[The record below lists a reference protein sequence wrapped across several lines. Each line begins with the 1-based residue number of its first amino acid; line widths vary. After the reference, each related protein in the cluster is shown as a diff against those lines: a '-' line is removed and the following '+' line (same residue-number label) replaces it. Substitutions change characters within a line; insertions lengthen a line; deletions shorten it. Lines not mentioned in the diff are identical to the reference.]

1 MIETTVRLPAPSSP
15 AVNGADLTALKAARA
30 LAPQIQA
37 YADQIEEQ
45 RELPRELVEAL
56 LNAGLFHLL
65 LPKKLGGGEVDLMV
79 AMRVIEEVAKT
90 DGSTG
95 WCVMQ
100 ANTIAWHVREAY
112 AQPRAIW
119 ANGSRGKGTAVVVEG
134 GYRVTGRW
142 DHSSGCRHATWF
154 LGPGCE
160 VVENG
165 MPRTKPDGTKDI
177 RGFWFPAVA
186 VEIIDTWHATGLRG
200 TGTHDWAV
208 TDVFVPEIP
217 DQPSSDA
224 RSKNPLYR
232 LPGRAVQSTAVS
244 SVALGIA
251 RGAIDAFVDLTASK
265 KPYGYGAKVPLRE
278 SEYIQ
283 IQVAQAEAQLRAGRA
298 FLFEATEALCD
309 AVRRMGEAPMEQRI
323 LVRLATT
330 HAITAAAEAVDIVFN
345 AGGATSIR
353 AACPL
358 ERRFR
363 DMHAVLQHLQGR
375 PTHYQ
380 TAGKWVLGLDH
391 DTGWL

>member
-1 MIETTVRLPAPSSP
+1 MIETPVRLPAQSSP
-15 AVNGADLTALKAARA
+15 AVNGAVLTALKAARA

-56 LNAGLFHLL
+56 LDAKLFQIL
-65 LPKKLGGGEVDLMV
+65 LPEKLGGREVDLPV
-79 AMRVIEEVAKT
+79 AMRVIEEVAKA

-165 MPRTKPDGTKDI
+165 LPRTTPDGTKDI
-177 RGFWFPAVA
+177 RNFWFPAA
-186 VEIIDTWHATGLRG
+186 EVEIIDTWHVTGLRG

-208 TDVFVPEIP
+208 TDVFVPDIP
-217 DQPSSDA
+217 NQSPDEA
-224 RSKNPLYR
+224 RSENPLYR
-232 LPGRAVQSTAVS
+232 LPFKAVQSTAVS
-244 SVALGIA
+244 SVGLGIA
-251 RGAIDAFVDLTASK
+251 RGAIDAFIDLAASK
-265 KPYGYGAKVPLRE
+265 KPYGYGANVPLRE

-283 IQVAQAEAQLRAGRA
+283 IQAAQAEAQLRAGRA
-298 FLFEATEALCD
+298 FLFEATEALWE
-309 AVRRMGEAPMEQRI
+309 AVRCTGEAPMEQRV

-330 HAITAAAEAVDIVFN
+330 HAIAAAAEAVDIVFR
-345 AGGATSIR
+345 AGGATAIR

-363 DMHAVLQHLQGR
+363 DMHAVRQHLQG
-375 PTHYQ
+375 
-380 TAGKWVLGLDH
+380 
-391 DTGWL
+391 